1 MTPEEIDALY
11 RRLARPLARM
21 LQRRTGAPPEI
32 VDDACAFAW
41 AQLVAVPPDQVDERI
56 GGWLYVVASRECWR
70 LLGKQ
75 DASPFDDAGEDD
87 ERGPEIE
94 RVPSPEDV
102 EARGIAA
109 VESDRIRAALATLK
123 PAQRLVLLMRA
134 RGYSYDQIAES
145 TGKTYTWV
153 NRHLAEGKAALKRAL
168 GEQ

>member
-1 MTPEEIDALY
+1 MTNEEVEALY
-11 RRLARPLARM
+11 AKLARPLVRM
-21 LQRRTGAPPEI
+21 IQRRTGAPPEI
-32 VDDACAFAW
+32 VEDACAFAW
-41 AQLVAVPPDQVDERI
+41 AQLVAVPPADPDARI
-56 GGWLYVVASRECWR
+56 GAWLYVVASRECWR

-75 DASPFDDAGEDD
+75 DSTPYDDAADDD
-87 ERGPEIE
+87 ERGPEVE

-109 VESDRIRAALATLK
+109 VESDRIRRALATLK

-153 NRHLAEGKAALKRAL
+153 NRHLAEGKAALKKAL
-168 GEQ
+168 REQ